1 MCFARERATFRR
13 IFSCLPER
21 GMLAGC
27 GKVVARQFC
36 GVCGEIF
43 WLRGMFVIVFSPAI
57 SPRQKFDLGLR
68 EGMVH

>member
-1 MCFARERATFRR
+1 
-13 IFSCLPER
+13 
-21 GMLAGC
+21 MLAGC

-57 SPRQKFDLGLR
+57 LPRQKFDLGLR